1 MCRFWHPNS
10 DHVCGPQENHGQAR
24 PILSAPRPDETTLT
38 AQRIAQHRHLLI
50 TQTGGPARLVHLDS
64 A

>member
-1 MCRFWHPNS
+1 M
-10 DHVCGPQENHGQAR
+10 CGPQENHGQAR